1 MDKNKAVITWLQDCP
16 QIRNTPLYFNFIEA
30 DDNKK
35 QFVTSENDKAVNK
48 PYIDGSVLKRY
59 TFTIQD
65 YRSISFNP
73 LMMGAIAIEQN
84 ENVEDILDFQGFI
97 DWITEQA
104 DAENYPDFGED
115 ITIESLKALTD
126 NPALNG
132 IQTAG
137 GLNLAKYSVS
147 IQFEYLDTS
156 QTIWN
161 K

>member
-16 QIRNTPLYFNFIEA
+16 QIRNTPLYFNFLEA
-30 DDNKK
+30 DDNSK

-48 PYIDGSVLKRY
+48 PCIDGSVLKRY

-73 LMMGAIAIEQN
+73 LMMGAIELN

-104 DAENYPDFGED
+104 DAENYTDSGRL
-115 ITIESLKALTD
+115 ESGK
-126 NPALNG
+126 
-132 IQTAG
+132 IQRQ
-137 GLNLAKYSVS
+137 YSV
-147 IQFEYLDTS
+147 
-156 QTIWN
+156 
-161 K
+161 

>member
-16 QIRNTPLYFNFIEA
+16 QIKNTPLYFNFLEA
-30 DDNKK
+30 DDNSK
-35 QFVTSENDKAVNK
+35 QFVTSENDKAVDT

-73 LMMGAIAIEQN
+73 LMMGAIELN

-104 DAENYPDFGED
+104 DAENYPNFGDD
-115 ITIESLKALTD
+115 ITIERLKALTD

-137 GLNLAKYSVS
+137 GLNLGKYSVS
-147 IQFEYLDTS
+147 IQFEYLDKTKS
-156 QTIWN
+156 II